1 MHNENQTYLNPP
13 QSQNTNFETVAIDS
27 QKELFLQY
35 WQKIVATEED
45 NSHYDEQ
52 ATFLADH
59 LSAVEEVEDENQALD
74 NESTTTALNLWKKKL
89 QKIALVFSLF
99 MVLNQPSIVEANQPI
114 TTPKQ
119 EQKIENKNEYEQ
131 VKKRADSEYGR
142 GRHLH
147 TVLNSDY
154 YQLADEKS
162 ANFLNFLN
170 SFNFEQ
176 TGGPPDILWLLDHNL
191 DKDNLGLMEAAQ
203 LNQIMDEVQAV
214 ETDIKDYHLLIRKI
228 IIDSAKENMS
238 SKNDKNG
245 MKLIL
250 REANWRALQAYTPE
264 EISFLYEKCGITKF
278 FRYRPQDLKKQ
289 VEVLNSNQ
297 AEHKGYVF
305 RLFAKRDINRA
316 FDTYMQHLNY
326 GDIDDHSQKYPVII
340 VEVENYT
347 SFLDK
352 IKLVTKKLG
361 AADIMIIDAHGSRNG
376 FIFSNKNNIRGFSE
390 DNSFHI
396 QRYFK
401 KGTKLEEA
409 IKANGTLVLN
419 SCSTGDEKISIERN
433 EAERASLAIQ
443 LSYHLPD
450 RLIIAPG
457 QDAMFGGSKFHHT
470 EKGLK
475 AQFKYFIDYS
485 PASGYTNEVT
495 RHYLNGQRLDP
506 NDNQRII
513 GDYREH
519 IYRPIS

>member
-1 MHNENQTYLNPP
+1 M
-13 QSQNTNFETVAIDS
+13 
-27 QKELFLQY
+27 K
-35 WQKIVATEED
+35 
-45 NSHYDEQ
+45 
-52 ATFLADH
+52 
-59 LSAVEEVEDENQALD
+59 
-74 NESTTTALNLWKKKL
+74 
-89 QKIALVFSLF
+89 KIALAFSLLL
-99 MVLNQPSIVEANQPI
+99 VLNNQLEAEASRPI
-114 TTPKQ
+114 TPPKQ
-119 EQKIENKNEYEQ
+119 EQKIDQKIEYEQ
-131 VKKRADSEYGR
+131 VKKRADLEYGR

-154 YQLADEKS
+154 YQVADQKS
-162 ANFLNFLN
+162 QVFLNFLN

-176 TGGPPDILWLLDHNL
+176 ANGSPNIRWLLDHDL
-191 DKDNLGLMEAAQ
+191 DKENLALMEAAQ
-203 LNQIMDEVQAV
+203 LHQIIQEAQVV

-228 IIDSAKENMS
+228 IIDSEKENMS
-238 SKNDKNG
+238 LKNDKNG
-245 MKLIL
+245 LKLLL
-250 REANWRALQAYTPE
+250 REANWRALQAYTPA

-289 VEVLNSNQ
+289 VEVLNSGEAKHQ
-297 AEHKGYVF
+297 GYVF
-305 RLFAKRDINRA
+305 RLFAKRDTNRA

-326 GDIDDHSQKYPVII
+326 GDIDPYSQRYPVII

-347 SFLDK
+347 SFMDK

-361 AADIMIIDAHGSRNG
+361 AADIMIIDVHGGRNG

-433 EAERASLAIQ
+433 EAERASLAVQ

-475 AQFKYFIDYS
+475 TQFKYFVDYS
-485 PASGYTNEVT
+485 QASGYTNEVT

-506 NDNQRII
+506 NDNQRIL

-519 IYRPIS
+519 VYRPIS